1 VDFKLKLR
9 KFVPIVMFFMAL
21 FLIITNFQMLFGTN
35 VYASSKEIERKETT
49 ESIVVREASATKML
63 AIPYN
68 EDKTESIEILT
79 LGSKANS
86 NDSDDLF
93 ETEDIAVD
101 VYETANIY
109 LVNELK
115 EAEELRLFYS
125 RDIQDFSNY
134 ISVKEYYDLLYRA
147 YMNICN
153 NNDVE
158 VNVESLPFY
167 DTDDRAISRLH
178 YIGIIDTEYKCIY
191 PNQHVTKETIADS
204 IFNMYLYF
212 AIVPAE
218 KINYIETVYPADSNY
233 IADAHKSS
241 MEFCMNLH
249 IFNLDEESYINPKK
263 NLRYDEAICF
273 ILRSYKYINKYCSEA
288 DPLFTNKV
296 NTYRLLRRI
305 TGLNNAAVSGIMASL
320 QEETGDTF
328 DPDIHQWG
336 GGPGYG
342 ICQWTT
348 DGRKKGLYDYPS
360 VCGYPYDTLEC
371 QVRYLLYELETMF
384 PKLLTELR
392 EIPDTSDGAYKAGYR
407 FCKVFE
413 APRDL
418 EGCSNSRAQKATNYF
433 AEYSSY

>member
-1 VDFKLKLR
+1 MMM
-9 KFVPIVMFFMAL
+9 FVVFF
-21 FLIITNFQMLFGTN
+21 FIITNFQMLFGTN
-35 VYASSKEIERKETT
+35 VYASEKHIERKENEEIIATT
-49 ESIVVREASATKML
+49 EEVVSTSL
-63 AIPYN
+63 ITAIPCSYY
-68 EDKTESIEILT
+68 ETESIEIT
-79 LGSKANS
+79 TSVSQGKS
-86 NDSDDLF
+86 NDS
-93 ETEDIAVD
+93 EDEEVEEIIEFD
-101 VYETANIY
+101 VYDTTKEWFIK
-109 LVNELK
+109 ELK

-125 RDIQDFSNY
+125 GDIEDFSAY
-134 ISVKEYYDLLYRA
+134 IPVVDFYGFLYNA
-147 YMNICN
+147 YMNVCN
-153 NNDVE
+153 SNNIE
-158 VNVESLPFY
+158 INVESKPFN
-167 DTDDRAISRLH
+167 DTDDRAIGRLH
-178 YIGIIDTEYKCIY
+178 YIGIIDTEYKYIY

-212 AIVPAE
+212 ALVPAE
-218 KINYIETVYPADSNY
+218 KINYNETIYPADSQY

-249 IFNLDEESYINPKK
+249 IFNLDEQSYINPKK
-263 NLRYDEAICF
+263 SLRYDEAICF

-288 DPLFTNKV
+288 DPLFSNKV

-342 ICQWTT
+342 LCQWTT
-348 DGRKKGLYDYPS
+348 EGRKNGLYNYPE
-360 VCGYPYDTLEC
+360 VCGYAYDTLEC

-392 EIPDTSDGAYKAGYR
+392 EVPDTSDGAYKAGYR
-407 FCKVFE
+407 FCKIFE

-418 EGCSNSRAQKATNYF
+418 EGCSNSRAAKATNYF

>member
-1 VDFKLKLR
+1 MV
-9 KFVPIVMFFMAL
+9 FVIF

-35 VYASSKEIERKETT
+35 VYASGKNIEGKETEEIITT
-49 ESIVVREASATKML
+49 EEVVNSSPIKAT
-63 AIPYN
+63 ACSY
-68 EDKTESIEILT
+68 EKTESIEIT
-79 LGSKANS
+79 TSVSHGNS
-86 NDSDDLF
+86 NDSED
-93 ETEDIAVD
+93 EEAEDIIEFD
-101 VYETANIY
+101 VYDTTKEWFIK
-109 LVNELK
+109 ELK

-125 RDIQDFSNY
+125 GDIEDFSAY
-134 ISVKEYYDLLYRA
+134 IPVIDFYGVLYNA

-153 NNDVE
+153 NNNIE
-158 VNVESLPFY
+158 INVESLPFN
-167 DTDDRAISRLH
+167 DTDDRAIGRLH
-178 YIGIIDTEYKCIY
+178 YIGIIDTEYKYIY

-212 AIVPAE
+212 ALVPAE
-218 KINYIETVYPADSNY
+218 KINYIETIYPADSQY
-233 IADAHKSS
+233 IADAHMSS

-263 NLRYDEAICF
+263 SLRYDEAICF
-273 ILRSYKYINKYCSEA
+273 ILRAYKYINKYCSET

-305 TGLNNAAVSGIMASL
+305 TGLNNAAVSGIMSSL

-342 ICQWTT
+342 LCQWTT
-348 DGRKKGLYDYPS
+348 EGRKNGLYNYPE
-360 VCGYPYDTLEC
+360 VCGYAYNTLEC

-392 EIPDTSDGAYKAGYR
+392 EVPDNQDGAYRAGYR

-418 EGCSNSRAQKATNYF
+418 EGCSNSRAAKATNYF

>member
-1 VDFKLKLR
+1 MM
-9 KFVPIVMFFMAL
+9 FVVF

-35 VYASSKEIERKETT
+35 VYASGKNIERKENEEIIATT
-49 ESIVVREASATKML
+49 EEVVNTSLIVATTCS
-63 AIPYN
+63 Y
-68 EDKTESIEILT
+68 EETESIEISPSVSQ
-79 LGSKANS
+79 GNF
-86 NDSDDLF
+86 NDSEIDEVEEVIEF
-93 ETEDIAVD
+93 D
-101 VYETANIY
+101 VYDTTKEWFIK
-109 LVNELK
+109 ELK

-125 RDIQDFSNY
+125 GDIEDFSDY
-134 ISVKEYYDLLYRA
+134 ISVQDYYGFLYNA
-147 YMNICN
+147 YMNVCN
-153 NNDVE
+153 NNNIE
-158 VNVESLPFY
+158 INVESKPFN
-167 DTDDRAISRLH
+167 DTDDRAIGRLH
-178 YIGIIDTEYKCIY
+178 YIGIINTEYKYIY

-212 AIVPAE
+212 ALVPAE
-218 KINYIETVYPADSNY
+218 KINYKEIITPSDSQY
-233 IADAHKSS
+233 IADAHKFS

-263 NLRYDEAICF
+263 SLRYDEAICF

-288 DPLFTNKV
+288 DPLFSNKV

-328 DPDIHQWG
+328 DPDIHQYG

-348 DGRKKGLYDYPS
+348 ESRKNGLYNYPE

-392 EIPDTSDGAYKAGYR
+392 EVPDTSDGAYKAGYR
-407 FCKVFE
+407 FCKIFE

-433 AEYSSY
+433 TEYSSY

>member
-1 VDFKLKLR
+1 MVFII
-9 KFVPIVMFFMAL
+9 F

-35 VYASSKEIERKETT
+35 VYASEEHIERKENEEIITT
-49 ESIVVREASATKML
+49 EEVVSTSLITACSYE
-63 AIPYN
+63 
-68 EDKTESIEILT
+68 TESIEI
-79 LGSKANS
+79 SPSVSQVNS
-86 NDSDDLF
+86 SEEEVEEIIEF
-93 ETEDIAVD
+93 D
-101 VYETANIY
+101 VYDTTKEWFIK
-109 LVNELK
+109 ELK

-125 RDIQDFSNY
+125 GDIEDFSAY
-134 ISVKEYYDLLYRA
+134 ISVMDFYGVLYNA
-147 YMNICN
+147 YMNVCN
-153 NNDVE
+153 NNDIE
-158 VNVESLPFY
+158 INVESKPFN

-178 YIGIIDTEYKCIY
+178 YIGIIDTEYKYIY

-212 AIVPAE
+212 VLVPAE
-218 KINYIETVYPADSNY
+218 KINYNEIIYPADSQY

-263 NLRYDEAICF
+263 SLRYDEAICF
-273 ILRSYKYINKYCSEA
+273 VLRAYKYINKYCSEA
-288 DPLFTNKV
+288 DPLFSNKV

-342 ICQWTT
+342 LCQWTT
-348 DGRKKGLYDYPS
+348 EGRKEGLYNYPE
-360 VCGYPYDTLEC
+360 VCGYAYDTLEC

-392 EIPDTSDGAYKAGYR
+392 EIPDTSDGAYRAGYR
-407 FCKVFE
+407 FCKIFE

-418 EGCSNSRAQKATNYF
+418 EGCSNSRAAKATNYF

>member
-1 VDFKLKLR
+1 MVFIILL
-9 KFVPIVMFFMAL
+9 
-21 FLIITNFQMLFGTN
+21 LIITNFQMLFGTN
-35 VYASSKEIERKETT
+35 VYASGKDIERKENEEIITT
-49 ESIVVREASATKML
+49 EEVVSTSIITTCSYE
-63 AIPYN
+63 
-68 EDKTESIEILT
+68 KTESIEIT
-79 LGSKANS
+79 TSVSQGNS
-86 NDSDDLF
+86 NDS
-93 ETEDIAVD
+93 EDEEVKEVIEFD
-101 VYETANIY
+101 VYDTTKEWFIK
-109 LVNELK
+109 ELK
-115 EAEELRLFYS
+115 EAEDLRLFYS
-125 RDIQDFSNY
+125 GDIEDFSAY
-134 ISVKEYYDLLYRA
+134 IPVIDFYGVLYNA

-153 NNDVE
+153 NNNIE
-158 VNVESLPFY
+158 INVESLPFN
-167 DTDDRAISRLH
+167 DTDDRAIGRLH
-178 YIGIIDTEYKCIY
+178 YIGIIDTEYKYIY

-212 AIVPAE
+212 AIVPTE
-218 KINYIETVYPADSNY
+218 KINYSETIYPADSQY
-233 IADAHKSS
+233 IADAHQSS

-273 ILRSYKYINKYCSEA
+273 ILRAYKYINKYCSEA

-342 ICQWTT
+342 LCQWTT
-348 DGRKKGLYDYPS
+348 EGRKNGLYNYPE
-360 VCGYPYDTLEC
+360 VCGYAYDTLEC

-392 EIPDTSDGAYKAGYR
+392 EVPDNQDGAYRAGYR

-418 EGCSNSRAQKATNYF
+418 EGCSNSRAAKATNYF

>member
-1 VDFKLKLR
+1 
-9 KFVPIVMFFMAL
+9 
-21 FLIITNFQMLFGTN
+21 MLFGTN
-35 VYASSKEIERKETT
+35 VYASGKDIERKENEEIIATT
-49 ESIVVREASATKML
+49 EEVVSTSLITACSYE
-63 AIPYN
+63 
-68 EDKTESIEILT
+68 KTESIEIT
-79 LGSKANS
+79 TSVSQVNS
-86 NDSDDLF
+86 NDS
-93 ETEDIAVD
+93 EDEEVIEFD
-101 VYETANIY
+101 VYDTTKEWFIK
-109 LVNELK
+109 ELK

-125 RDIQDFSNY
+125 GDIEDFSAY
-134 ISVKEYYDLLYRA
+134 IPVVDFYGILYNA
-147 YMNICN
+147 YMNVCS
-153 NNDVE
+153 NNDIE
-158 VNVESLPFY
+158 INVESKPFN

-178 YIGIIDTEYKCIY
+178 HIGIIDTEYKYIY

-212 AIVPAE
+212 ALVPAE
-218 KINYIETVYPADSNY
+218 KINYNETIYPADSQY

-263 NLRYDEAICF
+263 SLRYDEAICF
-273 ILRSYKYINKYCSEA
+273 ILRVYKYINKYYSEA
-288 DPLFTNKV
+288 DPLFTNKI

-342 ICQWTT
+342 LCQWTT
-348 DGRKKGLYDYPS
+348 EGRKNGLYNYPE
-360 VCGYPYDTLEC
+360 VCGYAYDTLEC

-392 EIPDTSDGAYKAGYR
+392 EIPDTSDGAYRAGYR

-413 APRDL
+413 APKDL

>member
-1 VDFKLKLR
+1 MMVFIILL
-9 KFVPIVMFFMAL
+9 L
-21 FLIITNFQMLFGTN
+21 TITNFQMLFGTN
-35 VYASSKEIERKETT
+35 VYASGKNIEGKENEEEIIATT
-49 ESIVVREASATKML
+49 DEVVSISLITACS
-63 AIPYN
+63 Y
-68 EDKTESIEILT
+68 KTESIEIT
-79 LGSKANS
+79 TSVSQVNS
-86 NDSDDLF
+86 SEEEVEEIIEF
-93 ETEDIAVD
+93 D
-101 VYETANIY
+101 VYNTTKEWFIK
-109 LVNELK
+109 ELK

-125 RDIQDFSNY
+125 GDIEDFSAY
-134 ISVKEYYDLLYRA
+134 IPVIDFYGVLYNA
-147 YMNICN
+147 YMNVCN
-153 NNDVE
+153 NNNIE
-158 VNVESLPFY
+158 INVESLPFN
-167 DTDDRAISRLH
+167 DTDDRAIGRLH
-178 YIGIIDTEYKCIY
+178 YIGIIDTEYKYIY

-204 IFNMYLYF
+204 IFNMYLFF
-212 AIVPAE
+212 ALVPAE
-218 KINYIETVYPADSNY
+218 KINYSETIYPADSQY
-233 IADAHKSS
+233 IAEAHKSS

-263 NLRYDEAICF
+263 SLRYDEAICF
-273 ILRSYKYINKYCSEA
+273 ILRAYKYINKYCSEA
-288 DPLFTNKV
+288 DPLFSNKV

-342 ICQWTT
+342 LCQWTT
-348 DGRKKGLYDYPS
+348 EGRKNGLYNYPE
-360 VCGYPYDTLEC
+360 VCGYSYDTLEC

-392 EIPDTSDGAYKAGYR
+392 EVPDTSDGAYRAGYR

-418 EGCSNSRAQKATNYF
+418 EGCSNSRAAKATNYF

>member
-1 VDFKLKLR
+1 M
-9 KFVPIVMFFMAL
+9 MFAVF

-35 VYASSKEIERKETT
+35 VYASGKNIEGKENEEIIAT
-49 ESIVVREASATKML
+49 EEVVNSSLIKAT
-63 AIPYN
+63 ACSY
-68 EDKTESIEILT
+68 EKTESIEIT
-79 LGSKANS
+79 TSVSQGNS
-86 NDSDDLF
+86 NDS
-93 ETEDIAVD
+93 EDEEVKEIIEFD
-101 VYETANIY
+101 VYDTTKEWFIK
-109 LVNELK
+109 ELK

-125 RDIQDFSNY
+125 GDIEDFSAY
-134 ISVKEYYDLLYRA
+134 IPVIDFYGVLYNA

-153 NNDVE
+153 NNNIE
-158 VNVESLPFY
+158 INVESLPFN
-167 DTDDRAISRLH
+167 DTDDRAIGRLH
-178 YIGIIDTEYKCIY
+178 YIGIIDTEYKYIY

-212 AIVPAE
+212 ALVPPE
-218 KINYIETVYPADSNY
+218 KISYNETIYPADSQY

-263 NLRYDEAICF
+263 SLRYDEAICF
-273 ILRSYKYINKYCSEA
+273 ILRAYKYINKYCSEA
-288 DPLFTNKV
+288 DPLFSNKV

-342 ICQWTT
+342 LCQWTT
-348 DGRKKGLYDYPS
+348 EGRKNGLYNYPE
-360 VCGYPYDTLEC
+360 VCGYSYDTLEC

-392 EIPDTSDGAYKAGYR
+392 EVPDTSDGAYRAGYR

-418 EGCSNSRAQKATNYF
+418 EGCSNSRAAKATNYF